1 MFLLFVLAAAAVAP
15 ASDASVKA
23 FLAAI
28 PQETPKTEK
37 VDQFEAEQLKDLQSK
52 NPGHEA
58 EVGAAFTASQRCKKV
73 SGEKAVMDSLR
84 DSARRLGDEKLQR
97 LTAFYKSQEFAAFD
111 RLATKKEADQTPAE
125 KQEFARI
132 MAAYPLQDYFESTK
146 QTASD
151 MMNNGAFFS
160 ALEACDKQLVE
171 ELTKRKLKH

>member
-15 ASDASVKA
+15 ASDASVEA
-23 FLAAI
+23 FIAAI
-28 PQETPKTEK
+28 PPKTPKADK
-37 VDQFEAEQLKDLQSK
+37 VDPFEAEQLKDLQSQ

-58 EVGAAFTASQRCKKV
+58 EVSAAFSASQQCKAV

-97 LTAFYKSQEFAAFD
+97 LTVFYKSPDFAAFD
-111 RLATKKEADQTPAE
+111 RLAAKKEADQTPAE

-146 QTASD
+146 QTASE

-160 ALEACDKQLVE
+160 ALEACDRQLDE